1 MARIFAAARA
11 QVLALRA
18 GRSNTAAA
26 PAKAKARIVRR
37 ILAIS
42 RSGPAGA
49 RRRQQ
54 RHSVIAIREQSS
66 PFASTEGR
74 TLRLGQGKMNAACA
88 ERLHTQA
95 AADGRERG
103 RCTSH
108 FERRAVRG
116 SPAASLSTHT
126 CVPIRLPTGRKTERN
141 ADEFAH
147 TVRAAGTRRPPAGRR
162 GCQVFD
168 PSAPLSV
175 LYRTCMREEEANI
188 ARGPELDDQ
197 IVIKRKTGEIGVVPK
212 FCLDCIFLFL
222 QEQIKYIIIS

>member
-37 ILAIS
+37 ILAIG

-95 AADGRERG
+95 AADGHERG

-108 FERRAVRG
+108 FACRVARIASG

-126 CVPIRLPTGRKTERN
+126 CFPIRCPPGGRIEKSSLQHEFVRLPN
-141 ADEFAH
+141 FNS
-147 TVRAAGTRRPPAGRR
+147 
-162 GCQVFD
+162 F
-168 PSAPLSV
+168 S
-175 LYRTCMREEEANI
+175 
-188 ARGPELDDQ
+188 
-197 IVIKRKTGEIGVVPK
+197 KRI
-212 FCLDCIFLFL
+212 
-222 QEQIKYIIIS
+222 